1 MAETKKLLSASSLVE
16 SPFII
21 LTIGEYTFGTYY
33 GKKSIV
39 SSYGNGVRVQYPN
52 YMRSLNVIKINGT
65 INTYTINMEYQ
76 ITLGNDPNFLE
87 KVFSSVSNTRQI
99 KISYGD
105 YNTPGFIYKEE
116 EAIIIRVTSN
126 LDVVGSK
133 ISYIITAQSN
143 SLALQS
149 NKFDFVRRVEKPT
162 NVVREMFLNNKYNLS
177 NIFYGMK
184 QSALSQF
191 IPSTDRAVEIEAQHS
206 STSLNY
212 LNYLVSC
219 MLPIDNKDN
228 VSSKYFLSIVD
239 DIKNEY
245 NGPYFKITE
254 IPTSIQSGVDLDSYE
269 IDVGYPTRNYITNF
283 SIDNNETW
291 SILFDY
297 SGAIKNQDYIYR
309 IDSNGRMKSELS
321 PNITT
326 SANYM
331 KTTAQDKSWWSLV
344 TSYPITAKLTLKG
357 LIRPTMLMNY
367 VKINV
372 LFYGQKHI
380 ASGIYAITR
389 QEDTIDRSGYRT
401 TLSLMRVGKD

>member
-1 MAETKKLLSASSLVE
+1 
-16 SPFII
+16 
-21 LTIGEYTFGTYY
+21 
-33 GKKSIV
+33 
-39 SSYGNGVRVQYPN
+39 
-52 YMRSLNVIKINGT
+52 
-65 INTYTINMEYQ
+65 
-76 ITLGNDPNFLE
+76 
-87 KVFSSVSNTRQI
+87 
-99 KISYGD
+99 
-105 YNTPGFIYKEE
+105 
-116 EAIIIRVTSN
+116 
-126 LDVVGSK
+126 
-133 ISYIITAQSN
+133 
-143 SLALQS
+143 
-149 NKFDFVRRVEKPT
+149 
-162 NVVREMFLNNKYNLS
+162 
-177 NIFYGMK
+177 
-184 QSALSQF
+184 
-191 IPSTDRAVEIEAQHS
+191 
-206 STSLNY
+206 
-212 LNYLVSC
+212 

>member
-33 GKKSIV
+33 GKKSVV

-52 YMRSLNVIKINGT
+52 YMRSLNVIKINGA

-184 QSALSQF
+184 QSTLSQF

>member
-33 GKKSIV
+33 GKKSVV

-184 QSALSQF
+184 QSTLSQF

-254 IPTSIQSGVDLDSYE
+254 IPTSVQSGVDLDSYE

-297 SGAIKNQDYIYR
+297 SGAIKNRDYIYR

-331 KTTAQDKSWWSLV
+331 KTTAQDRSWWSLV